1 MSYRESKTIDEQQSI
16 IVIRLR
22 QLRKLKNESQE
33 ELAEAIDEKKATIQ
47 NIEQSKS
54 KLSLELAGK
63 IARHYHVSTD
73 YICGLAD
80 DGTSAQ
86 NTLDTLCEYVS
97 IERRKLI
104 FGDAASHEI
113 PFISINAS
121 FFNYLKNKTEAEQLR
136 KKGVPDKVIDAWI
149 REEKQ
154 KTEAVLL
161 DETEKD
167 EYALLSQLY
176 ITDENVLRLLENA
189 YNECGGKE

>member
-33 ELAEAIDEKKATIQ
+33 ELAEAIGEKKATIQ

-73 YICGLAD
+73 YICGLID
-80 DGTSAQ
+80 DGTSAR
-86 NTLDTLCEYVS
+86 NTLDMLCEYVS

-136 KKGVPDKVIDAWI
+136 KKGVPNKVIDAWI

-154 KTEAVLL
+154 KTEAALV